1 MPGERALH
9 SNPCLVS
16 SISHV
21 FVFGVQI
28 RTIGHTCEGECICTR
43 DEDGFE
49 IDDECPVTGHS
60 KWVTSV
66 AYSPDGKHI
75 VSGSVDNTVKVWDS
89 QTGKEVRVLLC
100 HRPIVCCCVR

>member
-1 MPGERALH
+1 MHAERALH

-21 FVFGVQI
+21 FVLGVQI

-43 DEDGFE
+43 DEDGDLE

-60 KWVTSV
+60 GPVYSV

-75 VSGSVDNTVKVWDS
+75 VSGSFDNTVKVWDS
-89 QTGKEVRVLLC
+89 QTGTEVSHCVLTLF
-100 HRPIVCCCVR
+100 

>member
-1 MPGERALH
+1 MHAERALH
-9 SNPCLVS
+9 FNPCLVS

-43 DEDGFE
+43 DEDGDLE

-60 KWVTSV
+60 ESV
-66 AYSPDGKHI
+66 WSLAYSPDGKHI
-75 VSGSVDNTVKVWDS
+75 VSGSLDSTVKVWNAA
-89 QTGKEVRVLLC
+89 TGKEVRTVF
-100 HRPIVCCCVR
+100 